1 MSGGENG
8 APVFD
13 TQPIDLA
20 LAEGVQFEGISQTS
34 AAHSVG
40 GVHSRVAFTANRCLS
55 LIAYAVYLFLE
66 EGIVPIVANDA
77 VFEGR
82 CSGKY
87 TGMARA
93 CVGGYIV
100 EMCVAKFRSFSSQ
113 PFESFRAE
121 ERPKTVEVVGTHLID
136 HDTYDQTRFRLSKA
150 SQAHAQDN
158 KKDMDLFHGDS

>member
-1 MSGGENG
+1 MPGGENS
-8 APVFD
+8 APVLEA
-13 TQPIDLA
+13 QPIDLA

-40 GVHSRVAFTANRCLS
+40 GVHARAAFTANRCLL
-55 LIAYAVYLFLE
+55 LIAHAVHLLLE
-66 EGIVPIVANDA
+66 KGIVPIVANDA

-87 TGMARA
+87 TGVTRS
-93 CVGGYIV
+93 CIGGHIV
-100 EMCVAKFRSFSSQ
+100 EVCVAKFSSFSSE

-136 HDTYDQTRFRLSKA
+136 HDTYDQTRFGLSKA
-150 SQAHAQDN
+150 YHAHAQN
-158 KKDMDLFHGDS
+158 N